1 MPYGIGPRAARLGG
15 GAGRRAL
22 FPAKKGGTGSYTG
35 CCMRTRSL
43 WVDRHL
49 LDPHCGGKGRISAFS
64 SAGYCESE
72 LGWRVC
78 GRAASLFGCW
88 RQPLAGATPL
98 FAPGRAPYRI
108 AIPIT
113 FRTQQQQVEYLVDAE
128 HAHLLAPSTAPVA
141 L

>member
-1 MPYGIGPRAARLGG
+1 
-15 GAGRRAL
+15 
-22 FPAKKGGTGSYTG
+22 
-35 CCMRTRSL
+35 MRIRSL

-88 RQPLAGATPL
+88 RQPLAGATAL

-108 AIPIT
+108 AIPILPLN
-113 FRTQQQQVEYLVDAE
+113 R
-128 HAHLLAPSTAPVA
+128 A
-141 L
+141 LEEAGEAKESC